1 MFIKIKSIKERSK
14 ELPQIMALY
23 HRAFPENE
31 RKTLSPL
38 LQDDTG
44 HGEVLAFYHE
54 ENFLGFAC
62 LLHSHDVSHMIYFAM
77 VEFLRGKGYGKACLA
92 SLLQMYPHRMIVDIE
107 IEDAQKANHEQRH
120 KRKQFYLKNGFQNT
134 AISYTW
140 EAETYEIMAY
150 GGTVTSTDFEHFW
163 DDIYAHKELQIY

>member
-1 MFIKIKSIKERSK
+1 MCIQLKSIKESSK
-14 ELPQIMALY
+14 ELHQLMALY

-31 RKTLSPL
+31 RKTLFPL

-62 LLHSHDVSHMIYFAM
+62 LLHGHDISHMIYFTI
-77 VEFLRGKGYGKACLA
+77 EESLRGKGYGKACLTT
-92 SLLQMYPHRMIVDIE
+92 LLLMYPHRMIVDIE
-107 IEDAQKANHEQRH
+107 IEDEQKANHEQRH

-134 AISYTW
+134 TISYSW
-140 EAETYEIMAY
+140 EDEIYEIMAY
-150 GGTVTSTDFEHFW
+150 GGTITRVDFEHFW